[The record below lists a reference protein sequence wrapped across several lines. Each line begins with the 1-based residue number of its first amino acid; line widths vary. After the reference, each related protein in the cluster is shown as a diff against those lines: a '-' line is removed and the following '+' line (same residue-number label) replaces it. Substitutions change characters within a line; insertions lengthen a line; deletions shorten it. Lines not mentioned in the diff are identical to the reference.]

1 MSGDFWEIINS
12 INYGNEPVDNEVM
25 KLYNPFL
32 VNRALSMNYDTI
44 LLANEMNQRPNLDL
58 DLQYDFLRLAVT
70 KKKRYSKWVKK
81 EVATED
87 ILAVSKYFNYSWS
100 NAEKALELLT
110 EDQLTEIKSKIY
122 TGGLK

>member
-1 MSGDFWEIINS
+1 MSNFWEIINS
-12 INYGNEPVDNEVM
+12 INYGKDPVDNEVM

-32 VNRALSMNYDTI
+32 VNRALSMNYDTV
-44 LLANEMNQRPNLDL
+44 LLANEMNQRHTLDL

-81 EVATED
+81 EAETED
-87 ILAVSKYFNYSWS
+87 ILAVSKYYNYSLS
-100 NAEKALELLT
+100 DAEKALELLS

-122 TGGLK
+122 TGGIQ

>member
-12 INYGNEPVDNEVM
+12 INYGNEPVDNELM

-32 VNRALSMNYDTI
+32 VNRALSMNYDTV

-87 ILAVSKYFNYSWS
+87 ILAVSKYFNYSLS
-100 NAEKALELLT
+100 NAEKALELLS
-110 EDQLTEIKSKIY
+110 EDQLTEIKSKIFI
-122 TGGLK
+122 GGIQ